1 MIWYEMSYNLVKNKI
16 LDKLNVEAQKQQ
28 ETEEKNNE
36 FNQTNTFIFDRHKC
50 IL

>member
-1 MIWYEMSYNLVKNKI
+1 MIWYEMSYNLVKDKL
-16 LDKLNVEAQKQQ
+16 LDKLIVESQKQQ

-36 FNQTNTFIFDRHKC
+36 FNQTNTFIFDRYKC